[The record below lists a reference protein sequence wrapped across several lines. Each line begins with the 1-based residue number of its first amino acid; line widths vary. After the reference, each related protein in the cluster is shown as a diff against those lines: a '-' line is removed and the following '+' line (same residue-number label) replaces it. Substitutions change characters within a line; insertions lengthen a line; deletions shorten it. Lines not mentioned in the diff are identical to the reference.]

1 MPDPV
6 TLPLTDLIQFDEYSQ
21 EPLKIR
27 ILYPGE
33 KSKTPA
39 PAMNADLPPDI
50 NLSLISAVSPNHL
63 CPTSEPLED
72 PLSKGPMEI
81 PAKKHATNQVR
92 LAVNFF
98 FTRHYAL
105 ILSRMCRIGQV
116 DSV

>member
-6 TLPLTDLIQFDEYSQ
+6 TLPLTDLIQFEEHSQ

-27 ILYPGE
+27 ILNPGE

-39 PAMNADLPPDI
+39 PAMNADLPPDF
-50 NLSLISAVSPNHL
+50 NLSLISAVSPKHL
-63 CPTSEPLED
+63 CPTSEPFED

-92 LAVNFF
+92 LVVNIFSPPHPTPVTKLCF
-98 FTRHYAL
+98 
-105 ILSRMCRIGQV
+105 SPGCV
-116 DSV
+116 E